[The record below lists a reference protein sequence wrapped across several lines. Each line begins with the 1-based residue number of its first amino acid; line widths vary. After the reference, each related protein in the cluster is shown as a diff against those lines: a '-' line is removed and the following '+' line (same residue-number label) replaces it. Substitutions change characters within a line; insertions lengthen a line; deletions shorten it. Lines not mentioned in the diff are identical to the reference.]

1 MHHRLRN
8 HGRVIR
14 AAMLWPVLLWVCVS
28 VRAQEGRRSDAPPE
42 IAQAIA
48 VLASPAT
55 REEKVNACRRLAA
68 LGGPESIAPL
78 AALLP
83 DQDLSHAARMALE
96 AMPDPAAG
104 EALRAALPGLAG
116 APLVGAINSLAAR
129 RETHAVADLD
139 RYLSDADPQVAAAAC
154 AALGTIASPDA
165 LSLLDRALP
174 RVSEDV
180 RAEWG
185 RACLRGVS
193 ALRGQGLD
201 DQAGRLC
208 QVLRQAPLPSYL
220 HSAATRQA
228 MLIHPGDAGPL
239 LEELLASADDASFA
253 MALTVSREIDSTQLT
268 QVLVQSLPALPS
280 PRAAQVVQVLG
291 DRGDPLARNALV
303 QCANSGDVA
312 VRAAALHALGRTGD
326 VSTFP
331 LLLAAANDAEA
342 EIVAAARQAMVAL
355 QGDDIDVA
363 VKAALAE
370 ADISRRRVLI
380 DVVGQRPV
388 KAAAAELVPLA
399 SDPDTPTRLA
409 AIRALGQVIDPMQLP
424 VLTARLLLPADSE
437 ERATLQQ
444 ALRAVCRHAVDH
456 DACAAQL
463 QAVLPQ
469 LDRDMKPFLIE
480 LLGMVGGSTALD
492 AVTALARDDDESI
505 QDAAT
510 RALGRWR
517 TSDAAPALLDLART
531 APQEKYR
538 IRALRGYLRVIRQ
551 MDLPDSDR
559 LAMFHQAFEAATR
572 SEERLLALETLGRIP
587 TPEAL
592 TEAVNQLDDAALRS
606 TACVAAVTI
615 AERLVRDQA
624 GFVEQPMRRVLAA
637 TDDPEIT
644 RRVQAVLAMSSP

>member
-1 MHHRLRN
+1 MRHRSFRCWAIEE
-8 HGRVIR
+8 IR
-14 AAMLWPVLLWVCVS
+14 W
-28 VRAQEGRRSDAPPE
+28 R
-42 IAQAIA
+42 
-48 VLASPAT
+48 T
-55 REEKVNACRRLAA
+55 
-68 LGGPESIAPL
+68 
-78 AALLP
+78 
-83 DQDLSHAARMALE
+83 
-96 AMPDPAAG
+96 
-104 EALRAALPGLAG
+104 
-116 APLVGAINSLAAR
+116 
-129 RETHAVADLD
+129 
-139 RYLSDADPQVAAAAC
+139 
-154 AALGTIASPDA
+154 
-165 LSLLDRALP
+165 
-174 RVSEDV
+174 
-180 RAEWG
+180 
-185 RACLRGVS
+185 
-193 ALRGQGLD
+193 
-201 DQAGRLC
+201 
-208 QVLRQAPLPSYL
+208 
-220 HSAATRQA
+220 
-228 MLIHPGDAGPL
+228 
-239 LEELLASADDASFA
+239 
-253 MALTVSREIDSTQLT
+253 
-268 QVLVQSLPALPS
+268 
-280 PRAAQVVQVLG
+280 
-291 DRGDPLARNALV
+291 ALV

-326 VSTFP
+326 ISTFP

-363 VKAALAE
+363 IKAALAE
-370 ADISRRRVLI
+370 ADSSRRRVLI

-399 SDPDTPTRLA
+399 SDPDKPTRLA

-437 ERATLQQ
+437 ELATLQQ

-456 DACAAQL
+456 DACAEQL

-510 RALGRWR
+510 RAWVGGGRPMRRRFCWIW
-517 TSDAAPALLDLART
+517 PARRRRRSTESAR
-531 APQEKYR
+531 
-538 IRALRGYLRVIRQ
+538 LRGYLRVIRQ

-592 TEAVNQLDDAALRS
+592 TEAVNRLDDAALRS
-606 TACVAAVTI
+606 IACVAAVTI
-615 AERLVRDQA
+615 AERLVRDEA
-624 GFVEQPMRRVLAA
+624 GILEESMRRVLAA

-644 RRVQAVLAMSSP
+644 RRVQTVLATSSP